1 MTTSVIAKGLF
12 TLLHAQAHT
21 MTTNYGVLMSTGQN
35 MRDIIMLS
43 FLTTIPFESLY
54 VDIIDEIIEM
64 NNGQNMK
71 EIDIVTK
78 TLFNVSY
85 IDSLNLYKDTIIRC
99 YRNNE
104 NNLEKSFDMSNVD
117 ISVFDVQSS
126 IKS

>member
-85 IDSLNLYKDTIIRC
+85 IDSLNLYKNTIITC
-99 YRNNE
+99 YTNE
-104 NNLEKSFDMSNVD
+104 KDAETPFDMNVFD
-117 ISVFDVQSS
+117 ISVFNVQSN